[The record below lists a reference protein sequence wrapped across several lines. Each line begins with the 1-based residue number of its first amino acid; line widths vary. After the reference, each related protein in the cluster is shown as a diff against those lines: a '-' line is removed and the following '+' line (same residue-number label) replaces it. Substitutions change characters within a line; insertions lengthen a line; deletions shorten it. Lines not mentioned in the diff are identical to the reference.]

1 MEDKS
6 QYKFLSWPKPVG
18 GWILYDG
25 ATPHTMFSMYKKPFR
40 IQIWFT
46 EKLLGW
52 KWKDAE

>member
-1 MEDKS
+1 MEDKN